1 MITIRSLFTEK
12 NNMSYISTERMHEY
26 GFLLEER
33 IRMEIR
39 EAALAREA
47 QNDYAVRMA
56 VEQAWRPDT
65 TEEENMA
72 IRRDFLRRLDDRVTA
87 RMTEKE
93 ALQADMQLNR
103 RARRRWHKEVN
114 EHIHAIV
121 CPHCNPLSST
131 SCSDLPNGGAVR
143 LRIVTTTEEEED
155 TAAMATESEDYE
167 TEMAVALEA
176 EFPSL

>member
-121 CPHCNPLSST
+121 CPHCNPST